1 MPRGYREEWLN
12 KIPQA
17 GVRRRAELLYE
28 SVARRTEYTI
38 RRAFASR

>member
-17 GVRRRAELLYE
+17 GVRRRAELPPFAGLL
-28 SVARRTEYTI
+28 
-38 RRAFASR
+38 RRAE